1 MMTTES
7 NTIRV
12 ASVDDNEIMRGGI
25 RFLMMAFDDLD
36 WVGEARNGEDAIRLC
51 QEVNPDVLLVDMKMP
66 GLDGIETT
74 AAIKRACPE
83 VNALMLT
90 SFHDPDLVRRAMRAG
105 AVGYVLKDASKEE
118 LATAIRSA
126 CAGQTT
132 ICAEAAN
139 DLLVDPGDS
148 VIELTDREREVL
160 TLLVKGMS
168 NKEIAKQ
175 LHRSPFTV
183 RHHVSQLINKLDA
196 ANRAEVAAIAT
207 QCGLVR

>member
-1 MMTTES
+1 MVRG
-7 NTIRV
+7 NIWLLGRCHGLFHDFLH
-12 ASVDDNEIMRGGI
+12 VDRANRKVRRRDDCDC
-25 RFLMMAFDDLD
+25 LFDR
-36 WVGEARNGEDAIRLC
+36 E
-51 QEVNPDVLLVDMKMP
+51 DVLLVDMKMP